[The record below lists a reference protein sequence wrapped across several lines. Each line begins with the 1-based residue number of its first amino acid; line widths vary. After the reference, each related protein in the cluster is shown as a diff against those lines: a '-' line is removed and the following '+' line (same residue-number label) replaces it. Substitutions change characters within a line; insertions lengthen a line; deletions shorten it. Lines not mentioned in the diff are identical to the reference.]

1 MPEIFK
7 DVYAKGWKN
16 DINTIW
22 ILTKQHLLRLIVA
35 IICSILLSSI
45 NASIAWFVK
54 PSVDNLVLLKNRDFL
69 IFLPFG
75 ILLLFSLKGLFSFA
89 NNFLM
94 SSIGAKIVKSLRKKF
109 YEKMLFLPFS
119 FYARES
125 SGSVISRVIN
135 DVNVLEGLIANTTK
149 NFFVYSS
156 TVLALGFVALYRNL
170 NLALLS
176 FTVIPLIALV
186 SDRFGRR
193 MKHTSLRTRM
203 LISNVTHNMHE
214 TITGIRVIKSFTLE
228 KEMSRR
234 NDQAIS
240 EHYRN
245 VMREVRINEFT
256 GTVIDIIAGIGIAL
270 LSWYG
275 FYLIVHDM
283 LSLGEFLSF
292 VVAVMMMYDPLKKLS
307 RVNNDFQMIRA
318 SLQRIK
324 EIFLTQEEKEGRVEK
339 KELAGEIVFQN
350 VSFQYP
356 DHKDSA
362 LEGIDMKI
370 RPGETIAIVG
380 YSGAGK
386 STLTDLVLG
395 FWNNFTGS
403 ITIDGTDLKD
413 YSLRNLRSHIG
424 VVSQDIILFDDTVRN
439 NILFGKPT
447 ATNEEIIEAAKAAY
461 AHEFVMNMPN
471 GYDTSI
477 GERGIK
483 LSGGQKQRISLA
495 RAIIKNPKIL
505 ILDEATSSLDT
516 DSETKIQKALEGIM
530 PGRTTII
537 IAHRLST
544 IQKADRIVVMDKG
557 KIIQQGSH
565 EELFEKGGVYR
576 ELYAMQFGLAS
587 H

>member
-1 MPEIFK
+1 
-7 DVYAKGWKN
+7 
-16 DINTIW
+16 
-22 ILTKQHLLRLIVA
+22 
-35 IICSILLSSI
+35 
-45 NASIAWFVK
+45 
-54 PSVDNLVLLKNRDFL
+54 
-69 IFLPFG
+69 
-75 ILLLFSLKGLFSFA
+75 
-89 NNFLM
+89 
-94 SSIGAKIVKSLRKKF
+94 
-109 YEKMLFLPFS
+109 
-119 FYARES
+119 
-125 SGSVISRVIN
+125 
-135 DVNVLEGLIANTTK
+135 
-149 NFFVYSS
+149 
-156 TVLALGFVALYRNL
+156 
-170 NLALLS
+170 
-176 FTVIPLIALV
+176 
-186 SDRFGRR
+186 
-193 MKHTSLRTRM
+193 
-203 LISNVTHNMHE
+203 
-214 TITGIRVIKSFTLE
+214 
-228 KEMSRR
+228 MSRR

-245 VMREVRINEFT
+245 AMREVRINEFT
-256 GTVIDIIAGIGIAL
+256 GTFIDIIAGIGIAL

-275 FYLIVHDM
+275 FYLIVHDR

-292 VVAVMMMYDPLKKLS
+292 VVAVIMLYDPLKKLS
-307 RVNNDFQMIRA
+307 KVNNDFQMIRA

-324 EIFLTQEEKEGRVEK
+324 EIFLVEEEREGKVEK
-339 KELAGEIVFQN
+339 KDLDGDIVFQN

-356 DHKDSA
+356 DHKDNA
-362 LEGIDMKI
+362 LEEIGLKI

-395 FWNNFTGS
+395 FWNNYTGS

-413 YSLRNLRSHIG
+413 YSLQNLRSHIG

-461 AHEFVMNMPN
+461 AHEFIMNMPN
-471 GYDTSI
+471 AYDTPI
-477 GERGIK
+477 GERGVK
-483 LSGGQKQRISLA
+483 LSGGQKQRLSLA
-495 RAIIKNPKIL
+495 RAIIKNPEIL

-544 IQKADRIVVMDKG
+544 IKKADRIVVIDKG

-565 EELFEKGGVYR
+565 EELFKKGGVYR
-576 ELYAMQFGLAS
+576 ELYTMQFGLAS